1 METIWRKKLM
11 TLIGSMIPSGLIVK
25 TDFGDEVVIGYQIR
39 TDADEFDAIIITS
52 NQNENQGVYRLEDVK
67 PYLNT
72 YAQLTE
78 SEWDHLD
85 FLDDDCEKTEIGIA
99 LAYMRCAMDRDGK
112 NEFIEKGYALKAP
125 KGMYAPEDWEA
136 YNKELYGDTNDD
148 EEEDNNNSNSNNKVN
163 FSNEDL
169 DDEEDYDEI

>member
-1 METIWRKKLM
+1 METIWKKKLL

-39 TDADEFDAIIITS
+39 TDSDEFDAIIITS
-52 NQNENQGVYRLEDVK
+52 NQNEHQGVYRLEDVK

-78 SEWDHLD
+78 PEWDHLD
-85 FLDDDCEKTEIGIA
+85 YLDDDREKTEIGIA
-99 LAYMRCAMDRDGK
+99 LSYMRCAMDRDGK
-112 NEFIEKGYALKAP
+112 NEFIENGYALKAP

-136 YNKELYGDTNDD
+136 YNRELYGDEYDDDDDDDDNDG
-148 EEEDNNNSNSNNKVN
+148 NVN
-163 FSNEDL
+163 FSNDDL
-169 DDEEDYDEI
+169 DDEDDYDEE